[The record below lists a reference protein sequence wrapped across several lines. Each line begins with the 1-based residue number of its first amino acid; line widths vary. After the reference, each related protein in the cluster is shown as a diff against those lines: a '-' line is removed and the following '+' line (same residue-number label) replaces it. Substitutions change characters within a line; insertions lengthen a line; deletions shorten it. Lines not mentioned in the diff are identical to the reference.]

1 MTELTPSFNDQS
13 PLYDQLYRYIV
24 SLIRS
29 GELPAGEKL
38 PSKRRLCEHL
48 GVSLTTVE
56 RSYGLLTAEGYLDA
70 RPRSGYR
77 VAQLLTL
84 PLASAEPAAP
94 PPLVKESGRHD
105 REEEPSPLD
114 ERFSTAAVDTSVF
127 PYATWARLSKEA
139 VYENP
144 DLLQRGEGQ
153 GDLALRA
160 ELSRFLH
167 QYRGVR
173 CTPDQIIVGA
183 GMEALLWVLLQLLP
197 GATFALEDP
206 GYAALRGLLDN
217 LNWPYV
223 GVAVD
228 EKGMSAQALAES
240 GADVAYV
247 TPSHQFPLG
256 VTTPATRRSELLH
269 WAYARPGRYLIED
282 DYDSE
287 FRYASRPIPAMQG
300 GDDHGRVIYLGTF
313 SRTLAPSIRVAYLIL
328 PPALLEV
335 YRAKFGHGAATV
347 SRFEQEALRRF
358 VASGSYS
365 RHLRRVGHLYRQRR
379 DALVTALSVWGQVSG
394 ADAGLHLL
402 FTLPGREEDDL
413 VARAAAAG
421 IQVRGLSQFSLSAP
435 PREGTLVLGFAGLP
449 AAEAPQLAQRL
460 RQALCDGVAL

>member
-1 MTELTPSFNDQS
+1 MTEITLRFDEKS
-13 PLYDQLYRYIV
+13 PLYDQLYRHIV
-24 SLIRS
+24 ALIRS

-38 PSKRRLCEHL
+38 PSKRQLCEHL

-56 RSYGLLTAEGYLDA
+56 RAYGLLTAEGYLDA

-77 VAQLLTL
+77 VARLLTL
-84 PLASAEPAAP
+84 PVTPAEPAPSA
-94 PPLVKESGRHD
+94 
-105 REEEPSPLD
+105 RETLETEAVPALD
-114 ERFSTAAVDTSVF
+114 DRFSTAAVDTSVF

-153 GDLALRA
+153 GDLPLRT
-160 ELSRFLH
+160 ELARFLH

-173 CTPDQIIVGA
+173 CTPDQIVVGA

-197 GATFALEDP
+197 GVTFALEDP
-206 GYAALRGLLDN
+206 GYATLRGLLDN
-217 LNWPYV
+217 LSWPYV
-223 GVAVD
+223 GVTVD
-228 EKGMSAQALAES
+228 EKGMSAQALAAS
-240 GADVAYV
+240 GARVAYV

-269 WAYARPGRYLIED
+269 WAYGAPGRYLIED

-300 GDDHGRVIYLGTF
+300 GDSQGRVIYLGTF

-328 PPALLEV
+328 PPALLKV

-358 VASGSYS
+358 LASGAYS

-379 DALVTALSVWGQVSG
+379 DALVAALTPWGEISG

-402 FTLPGREEDDL
+402 FTLPGREEGDL
-413 VARAAAAG
+413 VARAAQAG
-421 IQVRGLSQFSLSAP
+421 IRVRGLGRFSLSAP
-435 PREGTLVLGFAGLP
+435 PRGGTLVLGFAGLP
-449 AAEAPQLAQRL
+449 AEEAPELADRL
-460 RQALCDGVAL
+460 RRAVEDNPDSS